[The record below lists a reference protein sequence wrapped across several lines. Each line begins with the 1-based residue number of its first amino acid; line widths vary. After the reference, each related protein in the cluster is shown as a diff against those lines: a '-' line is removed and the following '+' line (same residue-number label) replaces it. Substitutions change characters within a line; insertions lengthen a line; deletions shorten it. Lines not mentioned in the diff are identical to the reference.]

1 MKSINKFLV
10 KLFTFLILIV
20 LININPCFSY
30 NKSNLNKTVVI
41 DAGHG
46 GYDPGSIGCSGGKE
60 KNITLSVALKVGSIL
75 KKNGVNVV
83 YTRKSDTVTW
93 STEIKKALISRANI
107 ANNIGADFFISIH
120 TNHSDISSI
129 RGTESYYMLGSSKGK
144 KMAQMIQNSIIKKT
158 KFKDRDIRYAD
169 YSVLRNVRAPA
180 VLVELGYTSNYKE
193 ATLLHSKRYQ
203 DLFAEAIANGILKYI
218 DS

>member
-1 MKSINKFLV
+1 MKSINKFLI

-46 GYDPGSIGCSGGKE
+46 GYDPGSIGCKGGKE
-60 KNITLSVALKVGSIL
+60 KDITLLVALKIGSIL
-75 KKNGVNVV
+75 RANGVNVV
-83 YTRKSDTVTW
+83 FTRKNDSVTW
-93 STEIKKALISRANI
+93 PTEIKKALVSRANI
-107 ANNIGADFFISIH
+107 ANNIGADLFISIH
-120 TNHSDISSI
+120 TNHSDISTIS
-129 RGTESYYMLGSSKGK
+129 GTESYYMLGSYKGK
-144 KMAQMIQNSIIKKT
+144 KIAQIIQNNIIKKT
-158 KFKDRDIRYAD
+158 KFKNRGIRYAD

-193 ATLLHSKRYQ
+193 ATLLHSKKYQ
-203 DLFAEAIANGILKYI
+203 DLFAEAIATGILKYI

>member
-46 GYDPGSIGCSGGKE
+46 GYDP
-60 KNITLSVALKVGSIL
+60 GSIL

-144 KMAQMIQNSIIKKT
+144 KMAQIIQNSIIKET
-158 KFKDRDIRYAD
+158 KFKNRGIRYAD

-193 ATLLHSKRYQ
+193 ATLLRSKRYQ